1 MLNYVLNNRVLLV
14 YIIPFLLG
22 SITVFS
28 FQPFNLT
35 IINFLSL
42 PLLFFILSNINK
54 RSKNTFRKKPFLI
67 NFFYV
72 GYSFGIGFFLAGTYW
87 ISNSLTFDES
97 FRNFIP
103 LTIIIIPLA
112 LGIFFGLGTLVFSK
126 YFKFDF
132 ASLLLFCFM
141 ISIIDYFR
149 STILTGFPWNLW
161 AYSWSWFVEMI
172 QILNPL
178 GLFAFNLLSITF
190 FCLPA
195 LIFMKKFKFRFLIIF
210 LASIIVFCNYLYGNF
225 IINNN
230 KIEIQE
236 IIKDEKFINIKV
248 VSPNF
253 KLKYNLSDN
262 EIEDR
267 LKKLIK
273 YSDAN
278 KQKKTLFIWPEGALS
293 GKYFFEIKK
302 YKKLLESSFSENHRI
317 VLGTNYLEKKGGK
330 TYNSF
335 LIIDHKFNIL
345 FRYNKIKLVPF
356 GEFVPFSPL
365 LNKIGFKKITEGVGS
380 FTSGE
385 TRSRYSYGDLS
396 ILPLICYEIIFPDLV
411 QNIFNKNNLLINIS
425 EDAWFGDSIG
435 PSQHFSKSIFRAVE
449 SNSFMIRSAN
459 KGISAVVNNKGQ
471 IIKTLKNNESGYI
484 EYKLPLLQKK
494 AGIKNDLIFFILLF
508 TYWVVFL
515 ILKKND

>member
-178 GLFAFNLLSITF
+178 GLFAFNL
-190 FCLPA
+190 
-195 LIFMKKFKFRFLIIF
+195 
-210 LASIIVFCNYLYGNF
+210 
-225 IINNN
+225 
-230 KIEIQE
+230 
-236 IIKDEKFINIKV
+236 
-248 VSPNF
+248 
-253 KLKYNLSDN
+253 
-262 EIEDR
+262 
-267 LKKLIK
+267 
-273 YSDAN
+273 
-278 KQKKTLFIWPEGALS
+278 
-293 GKYFFEIKK
+293 
-302 YKKLLESSFSENHRI
+302 
-317 VLGTNYLEKKGGK
+317 
-330 TYNSF
+330 
-335 LIIDHKFNIL
+335 
-345 FRYNKIKLVPF
+345 
-356 GEFVPFSPL
+356 
-365 LNKIGFKKITEGVGS
+365 
-380 FTSGE
+380 
-385 TRSRYSYGDLS
+385 
-396 ILPLICYEIIFPDLV
+396 
-411 QNIFNKNNLLINIS
+411 
-425 EDAWFGDSIG
+425 
-435 PSQHFSKSIFRAVE
+435 
-449 SNSFMIRSAN
+449 
-459 KGISAVVNNKGQ
+459 
-471 IIKTLKNNESGYI
+471 
-484 EYKLPLLQKK
+484 
-494 AGIKNDLIFFILLF
+494 
-508 TYWVVFL
+508 
-515 ILKKND
+515 